1 MAQYNLT
8 EAETAERGE
17 IVSVD
22 SYEVLL
28 GLTGKGET
36 FRSVT
41 TVRFS
46 AQAGSSTFI
55 DAIVDSVHSI
65 TLNGRAVDPDEACRP
80 GRILLNDLAADNVL
94 TVDAEFFYMNTGEGL
109 HRFTDPVDD
118 EVYLYTQFEVPD
130 ARRVFAVFE
139 QPDLKADFSFTV
151 VAPEHWDVVSN
162 SPTPAPAEPGADAEV
177 LGLDGQDLKSW
188 RFAPT
193 PRISSYITALVAG
206 PYRSVHDELVSSDG
220 STVPLGVYA
229 RASLFDH
236 LDPENIFDITKRGFV
251 FFEELF
257 DTPYPFAKYDQL
269 FVPEFNAGAMEN
281 AGAVTIVEDYVF
293 RSRPTEAAVERR
305 AVTILHELAHMWF
318 GDLVT
323 MKWWDDLWLNESFA
337 EFMSTLAT
345 AEATEFSEAWA
356 TFAAS
361 EKSWAYAQDQ
371 LPSTHPI
378 AAGMGDLV
386 DIETNFD
393 GITYAKGASVLKQL
407 VAYVGRENFFRGVK
421 SYFDKHAWSNT
432 RLADL
437 LTELEAASGR
447 DLQRWT
453 RLWIQESGVNILRPQ
468 YEEEDGLLTELT
480 VVQQP
485 CVLPGHEVPSLRPHR
500 LGVGLYSV
508 LEGRLKRTALH
519 EIDVDGEAAEV
530 PVDEDT
536 PVPDL
541 IVVND
546 GDLTYA
552 KVRLDERGLKTVRT
566 HFGDLNDSL
575 TQLVVLGSVWDMARD
590 AEIPVTDYIS
600 LVCDNLEHL
609 VHSTGLQ
616 THLRQLETAVFSYTP
631 PALRD
636 TAAERT
642 AEALWAA
649 AGSAPEGSDQQFQ
662 FLRGFVSFAKS
673 DDQLRL
679 LAQLLSGEQPLP
691 EGQKLDDELRWHML
705 TALAGHNRA
714 GEDDIERT
722 LQADNTAAGQRSA
735 ARAEASIP
743 TPAAKTAAFRA
754 LTEDSGLPNAVLSAT
769 ARGFASGLQ
778 KSDGSLITAEAPFDD
793 FAAEYF
799 ARAESWWDT
808 QTLEIA
814 QTLTLWL
821 FPPAT
826 EATVAMAEQWLEEH
840 REANRGLQRTMV
852 ENLDRA
858 RRALAVQR
866 RSEHP

>member
-8 EAETAERGE
+8 EAETAERAE
-17 IVSVD
+17 IVSVS

-28 GLTGKGET
+28 GLAGSGRT

-41 TVRFS
+41 TARFS
-46 AQAGSSTFI
+46 ARAGARTFI
-55 DAIVDSVHSI
+55 DAVVESVHSI
-65 TLNGRAVDPDEACRP
+65 TLNGRTVDPDEVCRP
-80 GRILLNDLAADNVL
+80 GRILLEDLAEDNVL

-109 HRFTDPVDD
+109 HRFIDPVDD

-139 QPDLKADFSFTV
+139 QPDLKAEFSFTV
-151 VAPEHWDVVSN
+151 VAPEHWQVVSN
-162 SPTPAPAEPGADAEV
+162 SPAPVPADCGDDAEA
-177 LGLDGQDLKSW
+177 LGLDPQGLRSW
-188 RFAPT
+188 RFAAT
-193 PRISSYITALVAG
+193 PRISSYITAIIAG

-229 RASLFDH
+229 RASLFEF
-236 LDPENIFDITKRGFV
+236 LDPENIFDITKRGFA

-257 DTPYPFAKYDQL
+257 GTPYPFAKYDQL

-293 RSRPTEAAVERR
+293 RSRPTEAYVERR

-345 AEATEFSEAWA
+345 AEVTDFSEAWA

-421 SYFDKHAWSNT
+421 SYFDKHAWANT

-437 LTELEAASGR
+437 LAELEAASGR
-447 DLQRWT
+447 DLERWT

-468 YEEEDGLLTELT
+468 SEVESGVLTELT

-500 LGVGLYSV
+500 LGVGLYSIV
-508 LEGRLKRTALH
+508 EGRLRRTALH
-519 EIDVDGEAAEV
+519 EIDLEGEAAPV
-530 PVDEDT
+530 PIDPDT
-536 PVPDL
+536 TVPDL

-552 KVRLDERGLKTVRT
+552 KVRLDERGLKTVRA
-566 HFGDLNDSL
+566 HFGDLDDSL

-590 AEIPVTDYIS
+590 AEIPVADYIS
-600 LVCDNLEHL
+600 LVSDNLEHL

-616 THLRQLETAVFSYTP
+616 THLRQLATAVFVYTP
-631 PALRD
+631 PAQRD
-636 TAAERT
+636 AVAART
-642 AEALWAA
+642 AQALWHA

-662 FLRGFVSFAKS
+662 FLRGFVTFAQS
-673 DDQLRL
+673 AEQL
-679 LAQLLSGEQPLP
+679 QLLSQMFRGSHQLP
-691 EGQKLDDELRWHML
+691 EGQKLDDELRWEML
-705 TALAGHNRA
+705 TALARHNCVSEA
-714 GEDDIERT
+714 DIQDT
-722 LQADNTAAGQRSA
+722 LQLDNTARGRCSA
-735 ARAEASIP
+735 ARARAAVP
-743 TPAAKTAAFRA
+743 TPAAKSAAFTA
-754 LTEDSGLPNAVLSAT
+754 LMDDSSLPNAVISAT
-769 ARGFASGLQ
+769 ARGFAAGLQ
-778 KSDGSLITAEAPFDD
+778 QSDGSLVSAEAPLED

-799 ARAESWWDT
+799 SRAEAWWDT
-808 QTLEIA
+808 HTLEIA

-821 FPPAT
+821 FPPAS
-826 EATVAMAEQWLEEH
+826 EAVVTTAEQWLEQH
-840 REANRGLQRTMV
+840 PDANRGLRRTMV

-866 RSEHP
+866 RSEQP